1 MEVYYKYST
10 YLKEKYGD
18 KVYKI
23 PIHLP
28 VTCPNRDGAVAYGG
42 CTFCGDVG
50 AGYEMRSS
58 KESVTEQLEKNIEK
72 IKNKYK
78 ARYFIPYLQNYSNTY
93 MPLDTFKKV
102 LGELNHPDSVG
113 ISVSTRPDCI
123 NKAYL
128 DALHEW
134 AITYKKEVCIELG
147 LQTINYHTLKI
158 INRGHSLAEYLDAI
172 MQIKAYPFTLCTH
185 IIVDLPWDTMEDVIE
200 TAKCMSALKSDY
212 VKLHALYIV
221 KNTVLGTA
229 YEKGELELID
239 LESYKERVITFLRYL
254 SPDIVVQRIIGR
266 APEEHTLYAN
276 WNTSWWKIHDDTV
289 ATMEKHGYKQG
300 ELCNYL
306 NGKAL
311 KRFNSCL
318 SLE

>member
-1 MEVYYKYST
+1 MEVYNKYST

-28 VTCPNRDGAVAYGG
+28 VTCPNRDGSVARGG
-42 CTFCGDVG
+42 CTYCGDVG

-58 KESVTEQLEKNIEK
+58 QESIKEQLDKNIDK
-72 IKNKYK
+72 IKIKYK
-78 ARYFIPYLQNYSNTY
+78 AKYYIPYLQNYSNTY
-93 MPLDTFKKV
+93 MPLQEFKKV
-102 LGELNHPDSVG
+102 LEQLVHPDSIG

-128 DALHEW
+128 QALYEW
-134 AITYKKEVCIELG
+134 SIKYNKEVCIELG
-147 LQTINYHTLKI
+147 LQTINYNTLKI

-172 MQIKAYPFTLCTH
+172 MQIKAYPFTICTH
-185 IIVDLPWDTMEDVIE
+185 IIVDLPWDTLEDVIE
-200 TAKCMSALKSDY
+200 TAKCISALKSDY

-221 KNTVLGTA
+221 KNTALAKSYQEG
-229 YEKGELELID
+229 KLKLID
-239 LESYKERVITFLRYL
+239 LETYKERVITFLRYL

-276 WNTSWWKIHDDTV
+276 WNTSWWKIHDDIV
-289 ATMEKHGYKQG
+289 AIMESQGYKQG
-300 ELCNYL
+300 DLCNYL
-306 NGKAL
+306 GGKAL
-311 KRFNSCL
+311 KRFNNEL
-318 SLE
+318 